1 MEISYVLR
9 APNMQNMQCMMM
21 TGPSSVIIG
30 GHQTKVIELEVE
42 HKEVIREV
50 KHIFYLYS
58 KFSLIRLNICIL
70 VNGIFFF
77 SFFFYFR
84 KLDFKFRIQEQFCMQ
99 IIKIFLLKACR
110 RKLFHWN
117 FFFKSYDE
125 TKCFN
130 FFPFTCRLIFI
141 EYFVKTF
148 KYFMIFTQEARCTC
162 ILMEL

>member
-1 MEISYVLR
+1 
-9 APNMQNMQCMMM
+9 MQCMMM

-77 SFFFYFR
+77 IIFFFIFFYFR

-99 IIKIFLLKACR
+99 IIKFFLLKACR
-110 RKLFHWN
+110 RKLFHGN
-117 FFFKSYDE
+117 FLFKSYNE

-141 EYFVKTF
+141 VYFVKKTPF
-148 KYFMIFTQEARCTC
+148 KYLMIFTQEARCTC

>member
-50 KHIFYLYS
+50 KHIFLFVFKIFFDKIKYLY
-58 KFSLIRLNICIL
+58 FSQWY
-70 VNGIFFF
+70 FYFF
-77 SFFFYFR
+77 SFFFFIFFYFR
-84 KLDFKFRIQEQFCMQ
+84 KLDFKFCIQEQFCMQ
-99 IIKIFLLKACR
+99 IIKFFLLKACR
-110 RKLFHWN
+110 RKLFHGN
-117 FFFKSYDE
+117 FFFKSYNE

-141 EYFVKTF
+141 EYFVKKKKTSN
-148 KYFMIFTQEARCTC
+148 IS
-162 ILMEL
+162 

>member
-1 MEISYVLR
+1 MIGEKYFEGISELVQDWLIWFRYMYKRCCETKIIKMEISYVFR

-70 VNGIFFF
+70 VNDFFF
-77 SFFFYFR
+77 FIFFYFR
-84 KLDFKFRIQEQFCMQ
+84 KSDFKFRI
-99 IIKIFLLKACR
+99 
-110 RKLFHWN
+110 
-117 FFFKSYDE
+117 
-125 TKCFN
+125 
-130 FFPFTCRLIFI
+130 
-141 EYFVKTF
+141 
-148 KYFMIFTQEARCTC
+148 
-162 ILMEL
+162 